1 MADRTPIDLVTLS
14 FVLIPIALAATL
26 ATADAIASQRLG
38 EGQAARRRALTVVL
52 SSATWM
58 SVTWFAAARGIFRN
72 WDATPPPFALLVA
85 ATIALSCIIA
95 FGPQGRRLA
104 FGLPLWILVAVQ
116 SFRLPLELA
125 MHAMYERGIMPRQM
139 SYSGWNFDIA
149 TGISAMMVATMM
161 RVGRAPYWLVMAWN
175 CLGLTLLVNVMTIAV
190 ISTPRVQAFG
200 PDQIN
205 IWVMNPPFVWL
216 PAVMVLA
223 ALTGHLVIFRALFRA
238 KRTRDTKRARQP
250 PDGSRRL

>member
-38 EGQAARRRALTVVL
+38 EGQAARRRALIVVL
-52 SSATWM
+52 SAASWM
-58 SVTWFAAARGIFRN
+58 TVTWFVAARGIFRN

-85 ATIALSCIIA
+85 AMIALSCIIA

-104 FGLPLWILVAVQ
+104 LGVPLWILVAVQ

-125 MHAMYERGIMPRQM
+125 MHAMYERGVVPQQM

-149 TGISAMMVATMM
+149 TGTTAVVLAAMMRA
-161 RVGRAPYWLVMAWN
+161 GRAPRWIVAGWN
-175 CLGLTLLVNVMTIAV
+175 VVGFALLLNIVTIAIV
-190 ISTPRVQAFG
+190 STPRVQAFG
-200 PDQIN
+200 PDRLN
-205 IWVMNPPFVWL
+205 VWVMDPPYVWL

-223 ALTGHLVIFRALFRA
+223 ALAGHLVIFRALSQA
-238 KRTRDTKRARQP
+238 ARSSS
-250 PDGSRRL
+250 GR